1 MTGISDRFGVK
12 GLRRL
17 NALPL
22 PSHEKHNMFLYL
34 LQVRSLVVME
44 EQLQSQ
50 LALIAKDRDD
60 AGLLMTIPGI
70 HYYTA
75 LGIVEEIGA

>member
-34 LQVRSLVVME
+34 LQVRSLVGME

-60 AGLLMTIPGI
+60 ARLLVTIPGI